1 MQDFRKL
8 SWSIFIVL
16 SWSIFIVLSK
26 DSDLLLLIQLEIT
39 FFILC
44 LEKMNLPRGETP
56 LPLLNKVE
64 DEDPISPVRTPV
76 EFILFFIIE
85 TPTTN
90 QGKRGSMSYILLFH

>member
-8 SWSIFIVL
+8 SWSIFIG
-16 SWSIFIVLSK
+16 LSK

-64 DEDPISPVRTPV
+64 R
-76 EFILFFIIE
+76 
-85 TPTTN
+85 
-90 QGKRGSMSYILLFH
+90 RGSDFAGPDAR